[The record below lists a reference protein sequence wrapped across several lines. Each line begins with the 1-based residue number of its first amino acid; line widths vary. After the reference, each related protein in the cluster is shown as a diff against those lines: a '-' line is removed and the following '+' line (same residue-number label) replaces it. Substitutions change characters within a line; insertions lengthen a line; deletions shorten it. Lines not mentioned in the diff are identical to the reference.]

1 MGGERFFDGRRGR
14 RRRRG
19 WRGWRGWRFGTWRG
33 GLGIEPAIAGVR
45 GGFPAGS
52 VVADH
57 LEERER
63 GAELEGL
70 DLFAREGVE
79 HHVEGLI
86 REAVDA
92 LVEVEDAA
100 TAGGVQSRDEYLVIA
115 APVVDGGA
123 VDAGLGSGG
132 GDRGSI
138 DEQFGDLLLLR
149 GERGSRRHR
158 DIQHG
163 SSLRCRLFN
172 CWRGREQVAENPA
185 DKVSRML

>member
-1 MGGERFFDGRRGR
+1 
-14 RRRRG
+14 
-19 WRGWRGWRFGTWRG
+19 
-33 GLGIEPAIAGVR
+33 LGIEPAIAGVR

-70 DLFAREGVE
+70 YFLAGEGVE
-79 HHVEGLI
+79 HHVEGLVG
-86 REAVDA
+86 EAVDA

-100 TAGGVQSRDEYLVIA
+100 AAGGVQGGNEDLVIA

-123 VDAGLGSGG
+123 VDAGLGRGG

-149 GERGSRRHR
+149 GERGSRRHG
-158 DIQHG
+158 DVQHG
-163 SSLRCRLFN
+163 SSLRGGLCN
-172 CWRGREQVAENPA
+172 WWRGREQVAENPA